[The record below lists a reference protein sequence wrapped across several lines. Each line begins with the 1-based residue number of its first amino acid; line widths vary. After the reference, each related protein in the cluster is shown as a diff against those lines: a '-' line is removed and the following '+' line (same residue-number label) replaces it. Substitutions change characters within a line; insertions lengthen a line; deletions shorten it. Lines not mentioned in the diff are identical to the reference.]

1 MVCIEEVG
9 HCVTIATSAKLS
21 RNYQAKWA
29 VIEAFQLN
37 RGLRGDSFKR
47 QSANITNALNSK
59 RTYPSSLLAPF
70 FKTLRDLAGSVPE
83 MSKVSSPQ
91 SILCITQVKGEDWS
105 EADSCT
111 NSPFFST
118 KDEAASNLDGDVRSY
133 IEKLGSRYVN
143 VLGWRDMWAFI
154 FQQATNQ
161 RKTSVE
167 SHQRS
172 PDFDSWGNDVTIR
185 AYLKRETGMS
195 SECSWEQNDA
205 GRRRAEFCQKFE
217 GYGRVCHCEYSI
229 QV

>member
-9 HCVTIATSAKLS
+9 HCATIAASAKLS
-21 RNYQAKWA
+21 RNYQAKWV
-29 VIEAFQLN
+29 VIEAFQSN
-37 RGLRGDSFKR
+37 RGLRGDSFKK
-47 QSANITNALNSK
+47 QSANITNALNFK
-59 RTYPSSLLAPF
+59 RTYPLSLLAPF
-70 FKTLRDLAGSVPE
+70 LRPLE
-83 MSKVSSPQ
+83 IWLEVS
-91 SILCITQVKGEDWS
+91 LKCTCITQVKGEDWS
-105 EADSCT
+105 EANSCT
-111 NSPFFST
+111 NSSFFST

-154 FQQATNQ
+154 YQQATNQ

-172 PDFDSWGNDVTIR
+172 PDFDSWGSDVTIR

-195 SECSWEQNDA
+195 TECNWEQNDA